1 MKSSD
6 LSNRNQRNHR
16 RGLTLI
22 ELLLV
27 LVILIAIAGVLVPI
41 FSNTIGMA
49 HASSSSSNIESTSR
63 ALETHKAMFGGYPSQ
78 QDLLLTDNT
87 DNTTLAPFGGT
98 IAATELTT
106 VAVSARIGDALEEA
120 GITQVVENPVDDGTL
135 GDEED
140 MTIFGLAD
148 NTSATRVVAVSAT
161 APANLVT
168 LGTDAIARL
177 GLDPTASYVVLGVGN
192 NNDGIGKI
200 MVDAP
205 VHFLPDGGSNE
216 DIYSRFLAV
225 YRIPGEEGGA
235 VLATVCTVD
244 VHDGAG
250 EVIGLNGHIRE
261 FNHSRE

>member
-27 LVILIAIAGVLVPI
+27 LVILIGIAAVLIPLFGNVV
-41 FSNTIGMA
+41 GMT
-49 HASSSSSNIESTSR
+49 HASSSASNIESTSR
-63 ALETHKAMFGGYPSQ
+63 ALESHKAMFGGYPNQ
-78 QDLLLTDNT
+78 LDLLLTDNT
-87 DNTTLAPFGGT
+87 DDTTLAPFGGT
-98 IAATELTT
+98 VAATELTT
-106 VAVSARIGDALEEA
+106 VAISDRIADALEEA
-120 GITQVVENPVDDGTL
+120 GITEVVENPVDDGTL

-148 NTSATRVVAVSAT
+148 NTSATRVVSVST
-161 APANLVT
+161 SAPANLVT
-168 LGTDAIARL
+168 LGADAIARL
-177 GLDPTASYVVLGVGN
+177 GLDATESYVVLGVGN
-192 NNDGIGKI
+192 NNDGIGKC

-205 VHFLPDGGSNE
+205 IHFLPDGGSNE

-225 YRIPGEEGGA
+225 YRIPDEEGGA
-235 VLATVCTVD
+235 ILATVCTID